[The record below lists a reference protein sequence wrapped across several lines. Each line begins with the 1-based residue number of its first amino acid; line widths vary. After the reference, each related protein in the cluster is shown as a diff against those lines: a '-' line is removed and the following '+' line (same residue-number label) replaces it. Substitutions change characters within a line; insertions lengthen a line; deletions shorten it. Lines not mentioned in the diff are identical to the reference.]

1 MEGESVKWNEASG
14 RISLE
19 YVYLYPPGI
28 PMIVPGERITSTIVQ
43 KMVKYKEMGFSIE
56 GLSQENCLLV
66 GKKCFRE
73 GYDLQRIDRKDAPIS
88 FNRSIYNTSNA

>member
-1 MEGESVKWNEASG
+1 
-14 RISLE
+14 
-19 YVYLYPPGI
+19 
-28 PMIVPGERITSTIVQ
+28 
-43 KMVKYKEMGFSIE
+43 MGKIFYIM
-56 GLSQENCLLV
+56 